1 MGRNVKFRPVQTGQI
16 VQKPISYY
24 FDQEEMFRVMIL
36 AVHWYFA
43 MKVRKIQN
51 REESNSYSQSTNMK
65 MAGKCCNGKRCREL
79 LHQVQDFW
87 GATKGN
93 FLCHAYQLAI
103 TNMNTW
109 TWHRCCNEAC
119 RLLNNLGLNQ
129 ALFYNTVAIW
139 NQVFRKFECFSYPNP
154 YFQCGKRPL
163 PRLLEVFPDAK
174 DQIVAFGIKNLA
186 MPTIERVL
194 DHMIRKD
201 IPRLMKT

>member
-1 MGRNVKFRPVQTGQI
+1 
-16 VQKPISYY
+16 
-24 FDQEEMFRVMIL
+24 
-36 AVHWYFA
+36 
-43 MKVRKIQN
+43 
-51 REESNSYSQSTNMK
+51 
-65 MAGKCCNGKRCREL
+65 
-79 LHQVQDFW
+79 
-87 GATKGN
+87 
-93 FLCHAYQLAI
+93 
-103 TNMNTW
+103 MNTW

-201 IPRLMKT
+201 IPRLMKTWMQEQDHSTTNKSTAYPNNQDKAEKRRIHSFLYQHGLQAFSLSTTWW